1 MLCLSQYC
9 KSHTGLHHFFLLCH
23 LNHVTGS
30 SAIKVN
36 NIVSLQLLRHL
47 FCHLSNVTE
56 EESGYWHHHQ
66 SLQLWHIW
74 SYIALC
80 TGCIIQ
86 LLEYPIP
93 PRVRPRLQYLAV
105 VPHFG
110 SFAVGLF
117 GPIGLFFKTSFKNG
131 LDPNAPLV
139 VYNYK
144 CSDLFPNDC

>member
-1 MLCLSQYC
+1 MLCLSQKYVVFVTKNMLCLSQYC
-9 KSHTGLHHFFLLCH
+9 KSHTGLYHFFLLCH

-117 GPIGLFFKTSFKNG
+117 GPIGLFF
-131 LDPNAPLV
+131 
-139 VYNYK
+139 
-144 CSDLFPNDC
+144 